1 MKLNK
6 LHKKNRLKKKKD
18 KAQLN
23 VEYKFFEYT
32 NLLEKQ
38 GHVEDL
44 CYFLYKK
51 GGKVYADISC
61 GGKLSIRKKNLT
73 PSQLVTI
80 LHSLGVQEKKAVKK
94 LIEWEGYDPVTKTF
108 KELY

>member
-1 MKLNK
+1 MKLRKLNK
-6 LHKKNRLKKKKD
+6 KQRLKKN
-18 KAQLN
+18 KAQQIN

-51 GGKVYADISC
+51 NGKVHADISC

-73 PSQLVTI
+73 PSQLTTI

-94 LIEWEGYDPVTKTF
+94 LVEWEGYDPVTKTF